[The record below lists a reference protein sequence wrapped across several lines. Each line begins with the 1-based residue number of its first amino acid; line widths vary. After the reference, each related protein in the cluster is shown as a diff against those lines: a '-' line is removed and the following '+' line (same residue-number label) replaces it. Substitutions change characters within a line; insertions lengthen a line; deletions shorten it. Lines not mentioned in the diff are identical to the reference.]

1 MSKEIL
7 YLLLPEYAD
16 HEAAYLTQAIASDE
30 LSIKEYPKYTN
41 KVLAPTMAPV
51 KSIGGFRT
59 MPDYSFETMPDNY
72 AALVLVGGFGWKM
85 PLADQVAPVVQKA
98 MTEGK

>member
-30 LSIKEYPKYTN
+30 LSIKECG
-41 KVLAPTMAPV
+41 VL
-51 KSIGGFRT
+51 KNIDGS
-59 MPDYSFETMPDNY
+59 
-72 AALVLVGGFGWKM
+72 
-85 PLADQVAPVVQKA
+85 
-98 MTEGK
+98 EGLRL